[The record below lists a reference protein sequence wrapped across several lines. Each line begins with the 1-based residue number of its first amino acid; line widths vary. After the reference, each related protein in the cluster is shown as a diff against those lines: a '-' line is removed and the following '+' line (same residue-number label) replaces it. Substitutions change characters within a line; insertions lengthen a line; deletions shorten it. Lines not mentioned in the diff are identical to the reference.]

1 MMTVA
6 MRGATVLWALLVLV
20 GCAGAGEQSPDVAL
34 PLAKDGPTFLFFFTD
49 P

>member
-1 MMTVA
+1 MTA
-6 MRGATVLWALLVLV
+6 LTRLLALLSALLVLA
-20 GCAGAGEQSPDVAL
+20 GCGGTGEPSASAAL

>member
-1 MMTVA
+1 MMNMA
-6 MRGATVLWALLVLV
+6 MRGAALLWALLVLA
-20 GCAGAGEQSPDVAL
+20 GCAGAGEQSPAVAL